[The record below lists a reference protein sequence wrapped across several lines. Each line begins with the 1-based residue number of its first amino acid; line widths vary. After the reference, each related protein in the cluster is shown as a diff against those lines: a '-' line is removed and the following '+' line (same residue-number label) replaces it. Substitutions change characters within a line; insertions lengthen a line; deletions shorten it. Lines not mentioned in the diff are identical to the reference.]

1 MTLDEF
7 FKHFCEEIDVLD
19 LTNVEPSTDFK
30 KIEGWDS
37 LNALLVIAMIEE
49 KINIRITGDD
59 MRNCKTVEDL
69 YKLIQSKSQ

>member
-1 MTLDEF
+1 MTLGEF
-7 FKHFCEEIDVLD
+7 FEHFCAELDVLD
-19 LTNVEPSTDFK
+19 LTTIDTSTDFK

-49 KINIRITGDD
+49 QFDIRITGDD

-69 YKLIQSKSQ
+69 YKLIQSRLQ